1 MAAEPQRTN
10 QSLVNGQNEDGSSSR
25 GIADRDTVGGEQIQ
39 EHQKP
44 EGQRARP
51 PAHFNWPR
59 QQRPQEFGRGF
70 TPPPNRLPL
79 QGGIRRASPWSVLK
93 AKLPDQPHF
102 RFSHEHQIQRMQN
115 LEDRPRVQEPNGV
128 MRPPSGMVR
137 PPPGQMSRPQ
147 TQEGSLT
154 PSPGGAPP
162 PRSPF
167 LQRADSRTGFQN
179 VPGMPRPMSAG
190 RPPSASQM
198 GRSLDDDDDV
208 MTGSAQSR
216 PGSARPMSMPGPMGV
231 RPGSGPP
238 MRPPNRTPPQSP
250 AGPGMYPMRSPQ
262 SGRQSSLSS
271 LSEQGEQ
278 KTEGLPMSRPPSVNP
293 NIPRPQSAALRP
305 EPTAAQPPPPEPSP
319 QPVKPNPDVERKLSV
334 TINEPDNLPKR
345 PTDLAGPPRGEKD
358 VANTNGEVKEVANDQ
373 TKKEPVVNGNQESPK
388 KSPSKAATPKKLG
401 NVQTPVKS
409 PSKISPKTPDTP
421 GTAEKK
427 NENTEKT
434 SDPNNDTQNRVH
446 FAQEQPK
453 DTKKQEELKKT
464 ESEEQR
470 EQSKPSPKP
479 TPANEK
485 ISTSKPES
493 PKPATPTL
501 KSATPISK
509 PATPKLTP
517 ANEKVSTSK
526 TSKPESPK
534 PATPILKP
542 ATPKPTP
549 VNEKVSTQTTS
560 KLESPKSATPILK
573 PATPISKP
581 ATPKP
586 TIIKQDS
593 LQNSLPETPLIKVP
607 MNKVQ
612 VGAAPSPNLKCVKSK
627 IGSLENAKHRPG
639 GGNIKIE
646 NRKLNFSATP
656 KIEAKNEQY
665 TPGGGEKKIQN
676 VKLQWNA
683 KSKIGSLENASHKP
697 GGGDKKIES
706 VKLDFKEKAK
716 PKVGSKDNIKHTPGG
731 GIVKIEDQKLE
742 IKATSKIGSLD
753 NVKYKPGGGEIKIFD
768 DKEYLKQMA
777 GPSSDVHAVAHQGKK
792 SRSSSSSSRQK
803 LSDSRSGTSENLS
816 ENKQESPEK
825 ISKPIGKPI
834 DQNSNQ
840 LQEKAQEKKTEVKK
854 DTLSKP
860 SQPLAQG
867 NLESQKDANAN
878 GKVIDDKQKE
888 TSPGM
893 APVIPNEKK
902 ENKPAEKVIINQEN
916 KPNQTQIFP
925 EKPAET
931 VQQAQINSKNVPP
944 LISQPQI
951 NSAINNGI
959 KGPNSP
965 LPNQS
970 NGVTKPSVP
979 NLPTDKNDYPSVVE
993 KSLIEKTEK
1002 ELQNPVELHKNKEG
1016 IK

>member
-427 NENTEKT
+427 
-434 SDPNNDTQNRVH
+434 
-446 FAQEQPK
+446 
-453 DTKKQEELKKT
+453 
-464 ESEEQR
+464 
-470 EQSKPSPKP
+470 
-479 TPANEK
+479 
-485 ISTSKPES
+485 
-493 PKPATPTL
+493 
-501 KSATPISK
+501 
-509 PATPKLTP
+509 
-517 ANEKVSTSK
+517 
-526 TSKPESPK
+526 
-534 PATPILKP
+534 
-542 ATPKPTP
+542 
-549 VNEKVSTQTTS
+549 
-560 KLESPKSATPILK
+560 
-573 PATPISKP
+573 
-581 ATPKP
+581 
-586 TIIKQDS
+586 
-593 LQNSLPETPLIKVP
+593 KVP

-731 GIVKIEDQKLE
+731 GIVKSSEGSQDGNPNNIEDQKLE